1 MLDAHIDSES
11 TMKDQIKK
19 SFGRGLAA
27 AALGVGLLG
36 HAAWAEE
43 LDPEAIERGKAA
55 TVACVAC
62 HQADGS
68 GMNNEGAEPWPRL
81 TGLHPDYIVTQLKDF
96 KEGRRTNPSMQPFAN
111 MLADDQLADVAAYY
125 ASLEVV
131 TAEPVE
137 APAEL
142 LERGRELA
150 LNGDWDR
157 YIIACVSCHGPGN
170 HGVGGTFP
178 NISGQHP
185 AYIVAQLQAWKAG
198 ERENDPLGL
207 MKSIAQRMTDEDI
220 QAVAAW
226 LGQQPVLPENETE

>member
-1 MLDAHIDSES
+1 MNN
-11 TMKDQIKK
+11 QIKR
-19 SFGRGLAA
+19 SLGRSIAV

-36 HAAWAEE
+36 QGAWAED

-55 TVACVAC
+55 AATCVAC

-81 TGLHPDYIVTQLKDF
+81 TGLHPDYIVTQLTDF
-96 KEGRRTNPSMQPFAN
+96 KEGRRTNASMQPFAN
-111 MLADDQLADVAAYY
+111 MLDDEQVHDVAVYY
-125 ASLEVV
+125 SSLEV
-131 TAEPVE
+131 AADASVE
-137 APAEL
+137 ASEAL

-157 YIIACVSCHGPGN
+157 YIVACVSCHGPGN
-170 HGVGGTFP
+170 HGVGSTFP

-185 AYIVAQLQAWKAG
+185 AYIVKQLQAWKEG

-207 MKSIAQRMTDEDI
+207 MKSIAQRMTQEDM

-226 LGQQPVLPENETE
+226 LGQQPVLPENNSK